1 MGSGG
6 TGGWGVQVQSNM
18 SLRYCLRQLYMPEG
32 HACEEPQESL
42 GLQASL
48 YPGSPFEEAAFESH
62 GFSPDPRL
70 KL

>member
-6 TGGWGVQVQSNM
+6 AAGWGTGAVRHESQIV
-18 SLRYCLRQLYMPEG
+18 LRQLYMPEG
-32 HACEEPQESL
+32 HTHEEPQESL

-48 YPGSPFEEAAFESH
+48 YPGSPFEEDAFQAHS
-62 GFSPDPRL
+62 FAPDPRL